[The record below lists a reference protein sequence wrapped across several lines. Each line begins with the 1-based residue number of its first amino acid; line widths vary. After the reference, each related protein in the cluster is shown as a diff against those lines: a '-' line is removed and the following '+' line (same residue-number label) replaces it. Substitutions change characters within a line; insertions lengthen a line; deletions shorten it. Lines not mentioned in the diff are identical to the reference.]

1 VITIHTSAMLA
12 LLDRKSRYHD
22 RMLAALRAERPPF
35 LVPAATLG
43 ELGYFCTH
51 RFSTDVTT
59 PFVHD
64 LRTGSWT
71 LDCGDTDLERVSELV
86 ERYTDLPL
94 GLVDAVVAAC
104 AERNGGRV
112 LALDRDLEVVA
123 REGRLEV
130 LPAIARSD
138 G

>member
-1 VITIHTSAMLA
+1 MITIDTSAMLA

-22 RMLAALRAERPPF
+22 RMVTALRAERPPF

-43 ELGYFCTH
+43 ELGYFFTY

-59 PFVHD
+59 PFLHD
-64 LRTGSWT
+64 LRTGAWT

-86 ERYTDLPL
+86 ERYADLPL
-94 GLVDAVVAAC
+94 GLVDAAVAAC

-112 LALDRDLEVVA
+112 LALGRDLEVVA
-123 REGRLEV
+123 QEGTLAVR
-130 LPAIARSD
+130 PGR
-138 G
+138 